1 MTIYCLEENKTLT
14 NVFAYN
20 RFARIHETAKSS
32 KIGFVRK
39 LLPAKLNITVF
50 CPVVDSEGFYGK
62 LNLSSLTLHCHFHP
76 LQAANCCR
84 NSRLV
89 VDEDDLM
96 WVKN

>member
-14 NVFAYN
+14 NLFAYN
-20 RFARIHETAKSS
+20 HFARIHETAKSS

-62 LNLSSLTLHCHFHP
+62 LNPFKPDFTLSSSSTT
-76 LQAANCCR
+76 
-84 NSRLV
+84 SREL
-89 VDEDDLM
+89 LSQFSTCSG
-96 WVKN
+96 